1 VVVANT
7 GQEIKPRTSAGSLP
21 FVEGESVADDLDD
34 ERERRSLVR
43 ALRQHLESLARAGLD
58 RVPAR
63 SLQFATQ
70 LSEQPAWQPAV
81 ATVPGANLTDESH
94 ARAGAHEASDPRRQ
108 PPLVSPSLV
117 VSPPTSLDGQS
128 ATSVLP
134 APSLAVLFNSSHFDT
149 PPVPV
154 CDRPLQLSTLAAEVA
169 VCRRCPHLADTRT
182 QTVFGVGNPETRL
195 MFIGEAPGF
204 DEDRTGEPFVGRAGQ
219 LLTDMITKGMGLTR
233 EQVYIANILKCRP
246 PENRNPLP
254 DESNN
259 CFGYLERQIEIIRPE
274 FLCLLGKVAAQAILN
289 TTQSIGKLRGK
300 WHRYRGVAAIAT
312 YHPSYLLR
320 TPSAKKD
327 AWEDLQVLMKEMGL
341 NVPPKK

>member
-1 VVVANT
+1 
-7 GQEIKPRTSAGSLP
+7 
-21 FVEGESVADDLDD
+21 
-34 ERERRSLVR
+34 
-43 ALRQHLESLARAGLD
+43 
-58 RVPAR
+58 
-63 SLQFATQ
+63 
-70 LSEQPAWQPAV
+70 
-81 ATVPGANLTDESH
+81 
-94 ARAGAHEASDPRRQ
+94 
-108 PPLVSPSLV
+108 
-117 VSPPTSLDGQS
+117 
-128 ATSVLP
+128 
-134 APSLAVLFNSSHFDT
+134 
-149 PPVPV
+149 V
-154 CDRPLQLSTLAAEVA
+154 CDRPPQLSTLAAEVA